1 MDILKTISEKQAMIM
16 IKSANLRKKYEEI
29 LIMRYVDNMSCQE
42 IADLKGK
49 ELQTIRNEV
58 CIARKKFYNKIGQY
72 LMSMFIKLSIL
83 FFYAKIQTRGGYM
96 NEQLLH
102 DVMSLFG
109 LNEYQAI
116 EFIKKNKDDIEEI
129 VKEEKQNV

>member
-58 CIARKKFYNKIGQY
+58 CIARKKFYNKIG
-72 LMSMFIKLSIL
+72 
-83 FFYAKIQTRGGYM
+83 
-96 NEQLLH
+96 
-102 DVMSLFG
+102 
-109 LNEYQAI
+109 
-116 EFIKKNKDDIEEI
+116 
-129 VKEEKQNV
+129 

>member
-1 MDILKTISEKQAMIM
+1 MNILKTISEKQDMIM

-58 CIARKKFYNKIGQY
+58 CIARKKFYNKIG
-72 LMSMFIKLSIL
+72 
-83 FFYAKIQTRGGYM
+83 
-96 NEQLLH
+96 
-102 DVMSLFG
+102 
-109 LNEYQAI
+109 
-116 EFIKKNKDDIEEI
+116 
-129 VKEEKQNV
+129 